1 MPLSAYL
8 TSSGLASLGLRHSG
22 DSAKGK
28 GFFGML
34 QRPDGGFSS
43 ELSAENDIGEFPLIV
58 PTLSRE
64 ELNHLLSGAPPTD
77 MIYRKAQDHAAA
89 RIQKGMSPFAQ
100 DNELRY
106 PLPGSLEA
114 MQLK

>member
-1 MPLSAYL
+1 MPLSSYL
-8 TSSGLASLGLRHSG
+8 TNPGLAPFGLRNSG

-43 ELSAENDIGEFPLIV
+43 ELSAENGAGEFPLIV
-58 PTLSRE
+58 PTLTRE
-64 ELNHLLSGAPPTD
+64 ELNQLLSGAPPTD
-77 MIYRKAQDHAAA
+77 VIYRKAQAHAAE
-89 RIQKGMSPFAQ
+89 RMQKGLNPFAQ

-106 PLPGSLEA
+106 PMPGSLEA
-114 MQLK
+114 LQR